1 MDSPVIIIDDD
12 NRATKIKALL
22 ESADFQVF
30 TAANLYELM
39 GQIYKH
45 NIRILIFNP
54 DLVWVNAIEFITEF
68 KKLKSLKDSEYKI
81 FFLCEN
87 TEKEIKEKAREL
99 NIICLDYPK
108 NMTKL
113 INHIKTF
120 NKKIPI

>member
-1 MDSPVIIIDDD
+1 MYSPVIIIDDD

-68 KKLKSLKDSEYKI
+68 KKLKSINDIEYKI

>member
-68 KKLKSLKDSEYKI
+68 KKLKSLNDSEYKI

>member
-68 KKLKSLKDSEYKI
+68 KKLKSLNDGEYKI

>member
-68 KKLKSLKDSEYKI
+68 KKLKSINDGEYKI
-81 FFLCEN
+81 FFLCDN
-87 TEKEIKEKAREL
+87 IDKEIKEKAKEL
-99 NIICLDYPK
+99 NITCLDYPT
-108 NMTKL
+108 NMNKI
-113 INHIKTF
+113 INYIE
-120 NKKIPI
+120 ND